1 MMVCHDLLEVKVENC
16 ERFIS
21 YIFVKKALCAEALNA
36 AGDGTLFYP
45 GNGTTCNLPKND
57 RLAVYGD
64 IVAAQIL
71 CRRWYHSGHH
81 KGTVTN
87 SLRNYFVTIVRC

>member
-1 MMVCHDLLEVKVENC
+1 
-16 ERFIS
+16 
-21 YIFVKKALCAEALNA
+21 
-36 AGDGTLFYP
+36 
-45 GNGTTCNLPKND
+45 
-57 RLAVYGD
+57 VYGD